1 MISGGAQGID
11 ACARSYAKQKG
22 LAITEIFPCYARYS
36 RAAPLRRNEEKFV
49 RRADMVL
56 AFWDGESKG
65 TAYTIRYA
73 QKQGKPPD
81 GALPATAGRTPPR
94 HGLKSKNSSST
105 KPGEKNRPVCP
116 QSQSGKS
123 VCFCG

>member
-36 RAAPLRRNEEKFV
+36 RAAPLRRNEEIV

-73 QKQGKPPD
+73 QKQGKPLTVHRLQPQEEHSR
-81 GALPATAGRTPPR
+81 ATD
-94 HGLKSKNSSST
+94 
-105 KPGEKNRPVCP
+105 
-116 QSQSGKS
+116 
-123 VCFCG
+123 

>member
-1 MISGGAQGID
+1 MRGPPFFRKSSVFREQFAVKQILKPLAPGGAQGID

-36 RAAPLRRNEEKFV
+36 RAAPLRRNEEIV

-73 QKQGKPPD
+73 QKQGKPLTVHRLQPQEEH
-81 GALPATAGRTPPR
+81 PRATD
-94 HGLKSKNSSST
+94 
-105 KPGEKNRPVCP
+105 
-116 QSQSGKS
+116 
-123 VCFCG
+123 